1 MQWLIGLNSL
11 RFFAIVLIVIY
22 HLFRSFLPGGFIA
35 VEIFF
40 TISGFLII
48 GKLIR
53 EAARGKIHYGKF
65 IRDRLLKIYPAL
77 LISMIVVL
85 ALAFFVHPD
94 VLAGGQKNTLA
105 ALSFSTNFV
114 DLLTGG
120 TYENTYSPN
129 IFEHT
134 WFLALEMQLY
144 LALPFIF
151 MLVTKLHK
159 KHRTSI
165 RSFGIIL
172 AVLAATSIG
181 LMILYGAIFGLHDRA
196 YFMPDS
202 HIFGFCLGGLYAVIN
217 YFMPRPPRTPKAIPA
232 IGLLMSIVIITIL
245 SFKLS
250 FDSSLTF
257 IFGLPFTALLTVI
270 MIVCVILLQPN
281 IKTRHKTLNA
291 IRLLEY
297 LGSLS
302 FGIYLFHWPLYIL
315 MPHIIGVAEPGVY
328 TSITIVSSILL
339 AMFSDMFIRGLR
351 LFRYR
356 SYFARFAT
364 VAVPAAML
372 VLAVLAV
379 VRAPQTS
386 SISQQLQSVADS
398 TEAETETESE
408 AISYLDL
415 GDVADQT
422 RKILDTQLNLATDSK
437 NLAPS
442 NVSYAAPSVKKA
454 KVLVIGDSVTLG
466 AKYALESTI
475 TGTYVD
481 AKESRGIETATGI
494 LSSYAAK
501 GKLPDIIV
509 ISLATNQRNITDS
522 ILSNIINVGG
532 WNRTYILVTAYAG
545 PQQPRDAQNAALKS
559 FANKHK
565 NVYIA
570 DWWSIAHNDWSLM
583 YADHIHLNPEGRKTY
598 ANLIYS
604 SIRSAKR

>member
-48 GKLIR
+48 GKLVR

-65 IRDRLLKIYPAL
+65 IRERLLRVYPAL
-77 LISMIVVL
+77 IACMIIVL
-85 ALAFFVHPD
+85 AVAFFVHPD
-94 VLAGGQKNTLA
+94 VLAGAQKNSLA
-105 ALSFSTNFV
+105 ALTFSTNFV

-120 TYENTYSPN
+120 SYENTYSPN

-144 LALPFIF
+144 LVLPFVF
-151 MLVTKLHK
+151 LLVTKLFK
-159 KHRTSI
+159 KRRAAIQT
-165 RSFGIIL
+165 FGVIL
-172 AVLAATSIG
+172 GALTLISVG

-202 HIFGFCLGGLYAVIN
+202 HIFGFCLGGLYAVVN

-232 IGLLMSIVIITIL
+232 VGLLLSLVIISIL

-250 FDSSLTF
+250 FDSPLTYA
-257 IFGLPFTALLTVI
+257 FGLPFTALLTAI
-270 MIVCVILLQPN
+270 MIGCVILLQPN
-281 IKTRHKTLNA
+281 INTRHKTMNVV
-291 IRLLEY
+291 RVLEY

-315 MPHIIGVAEPGVY
+315 MPNIIGVAEPGVY
-328 TSITIVSSILL
+328 ASITVVSSIML
-339 AMFSDMFIRGLR
+339 SIICDMFIRGLK
-351 LFRYR
+351 LFKYR
-356 SYFARFAT
+356 SYFTRWST
-364 VAVPAAML
+364 VAVPLALL
-372 VLAVLAV
+372 VLAVIAV

-398 TEAETETESE
+398 DTGAEIET
-408 AISYLDL
+408 INYLGL
-415 GDVADQT
+415 GDTADQT
-422 RKILDTQLNLATDSK
+422 KEILETQLELATDSK

-475 TGTYVD
+475 TNTFVD
-481 AKESRGIETATGI
+481 AKESRGIEAATGI

-509 ISLATNQRNITDS
+509 ISLATNQRTITDA
-522 ILSNIINVGG
+522 ILSNIVKVGG

-545 PQQPRDAQNAALKS
+545 PQQPRETQNAALKS
-559 FANKHK
+559 FANKHR
-565 NVYIA
+565 NIYIA

-598 ANLIYS
+598 ANLVYS
-604 SIRSAKR
+604 TIRSARR

>member
-48 GKLIR
+48 GKLVR

-65 IRDRLLKIYPAL
+65 VRERLLRLYPV
-77 LISMIVVL
+77 LIICMIIVL

-94 VLAGGQKNTLA
+94 VLAGAQKNSLA
-105 ALSFSTNFV
+105 ALTFTTNFV
-114 DLLTGG
+114 ELLTGG
-120 TYENTYSPN
+120 SYENTFTPN

-151 MLVTKLHK
+151 LLITKIFK
-159 KHRTSI
+159 KRRAGIQT
-165 RSFGIIL
+165 FGI
-172 AVLAATSIG
+172 VLGVLTLISIS
-181 LMILYGAIFGLHDRA
+181 LMVLYGAVFGLHDRA
-196 YFMPDS
+196 YFAPDS
-202 HIFGFCLGGLYAVIN
+202 HLFGFCLGGLYAVIN
-217 YFMPRPPRTPKAIPA
+217 YFAPRPPRTPKAIPA
-232 IGLLMSIVIITIL
+232 IGLIMSVVIISIL

-250 FDSSLTF
+250 YDSSMTYL
-257 IFGLPFTALLTVI
+257 FGLPFTALLTVI
-270 MIVCVILLQPN
+270 MIICVILLQPN
-281 IKTRHKTLNA
+281 IRTRHKTLN
-291 IRLLEY
+291 IVRVFEY

-302 FGIYLFHWPLYIL
+302 YGVYLFHWPFYIL
-315 MPHIIGVAEPGVY
+315 LPSIIGVAEPAVY
-328 TSITIVSSILL
+328 VSINIVSSIMLTIL
-339 AMFSDMFIRGLR
+339 CDKFIRSLK
-351 LFRYR
+351 LFKYR
-356 SYFARFAT
+356 SYFSRAMT
-364 VAVPAAML
+364 VMAPAALL
-372 VLAVLAV
+372 VLAVIAV

-386 SISQQLQSVADS
+386 SISQQLQSVGN
-398 TEAETETESE
+398 AEPIAEVEE
-408 AISYLDL
+408 INYLGL
-415 GDVADQT
+415 GDTADMT
-422 RKILDTQLNLATDSK
+422 NEILDTQLNLATDSK

-475 TGTYVD
+475 ASTYVD

-501 GKLPDIIV
+501 GKLPDVIV
-509 ISLATNQRNITDS
+509 ISLATNQRTITDA
-522 ILSNIINVGG
+522 ILSNIVNVGG
-532 WNRTYILVTAYAG
+532 WGRTYILVTAYAG
-545 PQQPRDAQNAALKS
+545 PQQPRETQNAALKS
-559 FANKHK
+559 FAKKHK
-565 NVYIA
+565 NVFIA

-604 SIRSAKR
+604 TIRSAKR